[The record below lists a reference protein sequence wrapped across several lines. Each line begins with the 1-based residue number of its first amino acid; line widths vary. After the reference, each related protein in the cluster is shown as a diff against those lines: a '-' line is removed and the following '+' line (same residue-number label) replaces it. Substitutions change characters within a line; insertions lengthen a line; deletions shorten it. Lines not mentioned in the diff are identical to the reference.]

1 MGARRSHTRRN
12 RPEVHCRHL
21 RHQGGRFLFGAGG
34 GQRSDVQNR
43 RQGSPRTSLA
53 HFAAVGRIGVAGGYA
68 CHGRVVVRGCD
79 RGKSHRRAHLPVG
92 TACLVHRGGSI
103 QLRVG
108 SFVAYGCNRVRAH
121 LVGVRSTERL
131 FAAAQ
136 QLACVPYRRGVAG
149 ACGAVVRAACC
160 AEKEQETQRQDF
172 RLIYATTGAL
182 TVAIAAATNKNNSTK
197 GEAALVRQ

>member
-1 MGARRSHTRRN
+1 MA
-12 RPEVHCRHL
+12 
-21 RHQGGRFLFGAGG
+21 GGR
-34 GQRSDVQNR
+34 
-43 RQGSPRTSLA
+43 
-53 HFAAVGRIGVAGGYA
+53 
-68 CHGRVVVRGCD
+68 
-79 RGKSHRRAHLPVG
+79 
-92 TACLVHRGGSI
+92 
-103 QLRVG
+103 
-108 SFVAYGCNRVRAH
+108 NRVRAH

-149 ACGAVVRAACC
+149 ACGAVVRAACR

-197 GEAALVRQ
+197 GEAALAA